1 MLGRWQGCW
10 KATCPG
16 PQPLV
21 ESPLDPRIDPR
32 PGCNSHSK
40 RPTRSTLPSLISK
53 SSKPNPTKPNQTK
66 PNQPP
71 APPSPSKAKAQN
83 QIQTFSKGTIR
94 RIVFRFQ
101 TLTLLLTR
109 KSKGMHKVELFSIAH
124 LTWFLFLLKWLKYI
138 AACVCRSSL
147 KIYFPPSRHP
157 LVLHGPCGPSIYKT
171 PASHIF
177 ASSIS
182 APSTQATPRV
192 LLSDLHLLH
201 CLSALPSHLTP

>member
-21 ESPLDPRIDPR
+21 ESPLDPLDRSEARLQLPFQAPHPLHPPLI
-32 PGCNSHSK
+32 SK
-40 RPTRSTLPSLISK
+40 SSKPNQTKPNQTTRSTLPTLISK
-53 SSKPNPTKPNQTK
+53 SSKPNPD
-66 PNQPP
+66 
-71 APPSPSKAKAQN
+71 
-83 QIQTFSKGTIR
+83 IR

-101 TLTLLLTR
+101 TLTLLPTR
-109 KSKGMHKVELFSIAH
+109 KSKGMHKVELFPIAH
-124 LTWFLFLLKWLKYI
+124 LTWFSFLLKCLKYI
-138 AACVCRSSL
+138 AACVRRSSL